1 MALMKATCSAIWEV
15 RWLQLQW
22 SCLLTQAHISIKEMV
37 PIVIATVI
45 WGELWWGRSVQI
57 WSDNTAVVAAINNN
71 SSRVREIAH
80 LLCCLAFISAHW
92 ECHLTA
98 AHLPGSQNCMA
109 DAISRSNI
117 QLLHTLHPQA
127 QGEPD
132 YIPPDLIKLIIIDT
146 PDWSSPRWTELW
158 NAIFRRDWHLLL
170 RRSTRQES
178 KGTTSVDNS
187 G

>member
-1 MALMKATCSAIWEV
+1 MKATCSAIWEV

-127 QGEPD
+127 QGV
-132 YIPPDLIKLIIIDT
+132 
-146 PDWSSPRWTELW
+146 W